1 MAHIELKTEISS
13 MLRFIE
19 KKKIIYTQHLNFG
32 NQNEI
37 EILCVRRIQKNLFF
51 VSYLRSQ

>member
-19 KKKIIYTQHLNFG
+19 KKIHTQHLNFG

-37 EILCVRRIQKNLFF
+37 EILCVRRIKTNLFF